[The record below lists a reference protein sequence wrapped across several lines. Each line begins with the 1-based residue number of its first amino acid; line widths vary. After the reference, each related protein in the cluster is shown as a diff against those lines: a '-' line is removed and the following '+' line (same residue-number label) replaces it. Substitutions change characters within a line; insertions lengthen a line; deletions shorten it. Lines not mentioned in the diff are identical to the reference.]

1 MALCS
6 WPRPPI
12 VSGLSTDDAV
22 NALQSYVRDV
32 QNHMGRLRL
41 DSTEY
46 GVVIGFMLSA
56 LDNATNVFDRMC
68 QEPGTNPDIRHDISI
83 FQSTMQSLTAYM
95 ENAAIAP
102 ESTSKVPESICHQ
115 SEHDTH
121 LTASDINE
129 EADLSSSSTNAP
141 LPATKSRQKNPST
154 ESPESRSVKIKI
166 SKQALAASGLMGISK
181 DQMRVRLLQD
191 LQDQG
196 IRLPLFVDQM
206 NTEHV
211 SLSTSSTYNAAIL
224 SNPNFWKPKLFGQ
237 HAYVEPP
244 TSAEYGAVSEST
256 KSLKE
261 RSKMHKAEE
270 KARQNARLCWI
281 EVPDRQLA
289 ANELADMSNH
299 EIMSL
304 IRQDLGA
311 QKIAIEILRCKKS
324 RAGRHI
330 RLWTAHQLQVK
341 TLVGQWK
348 PTVFGTGAYVRWQK
362 KGDHAVPLSQG
373 QLGDATVGLTAQE
386 QSDDDDAGSFISCS
400 EGTVSREREAYDV
413 MLQKQPDQDT
423 AVSAI
428 SISQPQ
434 QPHRDVDDD
443 DTGSST
449 SPHGVSGLAKRE
461 ARTIRQALRE
471 VFVEL
476 PDGDYA
482 KTKLFVQKT
491 AKIKALVRNDLKN
504 QNISVGIAQVKPF
517 RSGKP
522 RLRLRTKTPEQAQY
536 LKTPGAWTPSLM
548 GPGAY
553 VVTG

>member
-1 MALCS
+1 MRCF
-6 WPRPPI
+6 
-12 VSGLSTDDAV
+12 
-22 NALQSYVRDV
+22 
-32 QNHMGRLRL
+32 RL

-56 LDNATNVFDRMC
+56 LDDASRIFDLVSE
-68 QEPGTNPDIRHDISI
+68 EPGPSSDVRHDISKLK
-83 FQSTMQSLTAYM
+83 SAMQALTNYM
-95 ENAAIAP
+95 ENAKITSD
-102 ESTSKVPESICHQ
+102 STSQASESICHQ
-115 SEHDTH
+115 PEGDTH
-121 LTASDINE
+121 LIASDVHE
-129 EADLSSSSTNAP
+129 EADLSSSSTNP
-141 LPATKSRQKNPST
+141 PSHTTKSRRKNPPT
-154 ESPESRSVKIKI
+154 ESPESRLVKIKVF
-166 SKQALAASGLMGISK
+166 KQGLAASGLMGISK

-206 NTEHV
+206 NTGYV

-224 SNPNFWKPKLFGQ
+224 RNPDFWKPRIFGQ
-237 HAYVEPP
+237 QAYVELPI
-244 TSAEYGAVSEST
+244 SGEDVAIGEST
-256 KSLKE
+256 KSL
-261 RSKMHKAEE
+261 RDLSKMHKAEE
-270 KARQNARLCWI
+270 KARNNARLCWI
-281 EVPDRQLA
+281 EVPDRKFA

-311 QKIAIEILRCKKS
+311 QKIPIEIPRCKES

-341 TLVGQWK
+341 TLVDQWK
-348 PTVFGTGAYVRWQK
+348 PTAFGTGAYVRWQK

-386 QSDDDDAGSFISCS
+386 QSDDDDAGSFISYS

-413 MLQKQPDQDT
+413 MLQKQSDHDT
-423 AVSAI
+423 AVSAT

-434 QPHRDVDDD
+434 QPHCDVDDD

-449 SPHGVSGLAKRE
+449 SPLGVSGMAKRE

-476 PDGDYA
+476 PDSDYA
-482 KTKLFVQKT
+482 KNKLFIQKT
-491 AKIKALVRNDLKN
+491 NKIKALVRNDLEN
-504 QNISVGIAQVKPF
+504 QNINVGIAQVKPF
-517 RSGKP
+517 RTGKP

-536 LKTPGAWTPSLM
+536 LKTPGAWTPNLL

>member
-1 MALCS
+1 MRCF
-6 WPRPPI
+6 
-12 VSGLSTDDAV
+12 
-22 NALQSYVRDV
+22 
-32 QNHMGRLRL
+32 RL

-56 LDNATNVFDRMC
+56 LDDASRIFDLVSE
-68 QEPGTNPDIRHDISI
+68 EPGSSSDVRHDISK
-83 FQSTMQSLTAYM
+83 FKSAMQALTNYM

-102 ESTSKVPESICHQ
+102 ESTSQASESICHQ
-115 SEHDTH
+115 PDGDTH
-121 LTASDINE
+121 LIASDVHE
-129 EADLSSSSTNAP
+129 EADLSSSSANPPSHT
-141 LPATKSRQKNPST
+141 TKSRRKIPST
-154 ESPESRSVKIKI
+154 ESPESRLVKIKV
-166 SKQALAASGLMGISK
+166 SKQGLAASGLMGISN

-206 NTEHV
+206 NTEYV

-224 SNPNFWKPKLFGQ
+224 RNPNFWKPRIFGQ

-244 TSAEYGAVSEST
+244 TSGEDGAVGEST
-256 KSLKE
+256 RSLRE
-261 RSKMHKAEE
+261 LSKMHKAEE
-270 KARQNARLCWI
+270 KARKNARLCWI
-281 EVPDRQLA
+281 EVPDRKFA
-289 ANELADMSNH
+289 SNELAGMSNH
-299 EIMSL
+299 QILSL

-362 KGDHAVPLSQG
+362 KGDHAVPQSQG
-373 QLGDATVGLTAQE
+373 QLGDATVGLVAPE
-386 QSDDDDAGSFISCS
+386 QSDDDAAGSFTSYS
-400 EGTVSREREAYDV
+400 EGTVSREREVHDV
-413 MLQKQPDQDT
+413 MLQIQPDHDT
-423 AVSAI
+423 AVSAA

-443 DTGSST
+443 DTVSST
-449 SPHGVSGLAKRE
+449 SPFEVSGLAKRNP
-461 ARTIRQALRE
+461 RKIRQALRE

-476 PDGDYA
+476 PDHDYA
-482 KTKLFVQKT
+482 KNKLFIQET
-491 AKIKALVRNDLKN
+491 NKIKALVRNDLEN
-504 QNISVGIAQVKPF
+504 QNIPVRIAQVKPF
-517 RSGKP
+517 RSGAP
-522 RLRLRTKTPEQAQY
+522 RLRLRTKTWEEAQY
-536 LKTPGAWTPSLM
+536 LNTPGYWIPAVL

-553 VVTG
+553 VVF

>member
-1 MALCS
+1 MTS
-6 WPRPPI
+6 SNWPRPPT
-12 VSGLSTDDAV
+12 VSGLSTDNAV
-22 NALQSYVRDV
+22 SALQSYVGDV
-32 QNHMGRLRL
+32 QHHMGRLRL

-56 LDNATNVFDRMC
+56 LDNATNVFDRIR

-83 FQSTMQSLTAYM
+83 FQLAMQSLTAYM
-95 ENAAIAP
+95 ENATITP
-102 ESTSKVPESICHQ
+102 GSTSQVPQSICYE
-115 SEHDTH
+115 SEDGIYVVP
-121 LTASDINE
+121 SDISE
-129 EADLSSSSTNAP
+129 EADLSASFVEVPPPT
-141 LPATKSRQKNPST
+141 TKSRPKNPST
-154 ESPESRSVKIKI
+154 ELLETRSVKIKV
-166 SKQALAASGLMGISK
+166 SKQGLAASGLMGISK

-206 NTEHV
+206 NTEYV
-211 SLSTSSTYNAAIL
+211 SLSTSSAYNAAIL
-224 SNPNFWKPKLFGQ
+224 RNTNLWKPRLFGQ

-244 TSAEYGAVSEST
+244 TSGEDGAVGEST
-256 KSLKE
+256 KSPRE
-261 RSKMHKAEE
+261 HSKMHKAEE
-270 KARQNARLCWI
+270 KARKNARLCWI
-281 EVPDRQLA
+281 EVPDRQFA

-362 KGDHAVPLSQG
+362 KGDHAVSLSQR
-373 QLGDATVGLTAQE
+373 QLGDATVGLAAQE
-386 QSDDDDAGSFISCS
+386 LSDDDDAGSFTSYY

-413 MLQKQPDQDT
+413 MLQKQPDRDA
-423 AVSAI
+423 AVSAV

-434 QPHRDVDDD
+434 QPHGDVDDD

-449 SPHGVSGLAKRE
+449 SLHGVSAPINPETR
-461 ARTIRQALRE
+461 RMRQVLRE
-471 VFVEL
+471 VFIEL
-476 PDGDYA
+476 PDHDYA
-482 KTKLFVQKT
+482 KNKLFIQKT
-491 AKIKALVRNDLKN
+491 AKIKALVRKDLEN
-504 QNISVGIAQVKPF
+504 QNINVEIAQVKPF
-517 RSGKP
+517 RSGEP
-522 RLRLRTKTPEQAQY
+522 RLRLRTETPEHAQY
-536 LKTPGAWTPSLM
+536 LKTPGAWTPNLL